1 MSFSD
6 TSSDVS
12 NFSQSRTLH
21 TVVTSGMPI
30 VSSYGATADVINGIS
45 PFANTITQINN
56 TTPYFALAGATGSG
70 PGGVGPTGPA
80 GPTGTAGTV
89 GPTGPAGGGT
99 GSAGVQTVQGQNA
112 SIFVA
117 GTTNIELSLG
127 SIAINPTPIS
137 PVACSFATNLGL
149 SSAVVVDAVPFGS
162 FPVSSLAEGYY
173 QVQMRYVI
181 NMASDGTAPVAS
193 VVTPGTTITHYLEAS
208 GGSSIVQNY
217 LQSFTPVPAADK
229 SLVTCFAPLTL
240 AGVIYIVSGTTD
252 LKLKAY
258 AVPPAGNTNT
268 GGWAYTPLSSI
279 GGTTSGAN
287 YLLPTGA

>member
-1 MSFSD
+1 MSVNYASIPP
-6 TSSDVS
+6 
-12 NFSQSRTLH
+12 N
-21 TVVTSGMPI
+21 VTYAGPS
-30 VSSYGATADVINGIS
+30 A
-45 PFANTITQINN
+45 
-56 TTPYFALAGATGSG
+56 PYFQYSSLAGGGTGGGG
-70 PGGVGPTGPA
+70 PGSVGPTGPTGPA
-80 GPTGTAGTV
+80 GGGTGGAGVTGPTGPAGGPIGPTGV
-89 GPTGPAGGGT
+89 PGPTGPAGGGT

-127 SIAINPTPIS
+127 SIAINPTAIS